1 MFKKDV
7 LFIVPTVDRDLPG
20 YAFIAYILEK
30 KYKLKTKIIPDI
42 NYIPLLH
49 ILLYKPNIVVSYQV
63 STRFAEK
70 VFKECKRKNIQTVS
84 IRTEG
89 LVNKYDED
97 VFRSNYD
104 YKNIVGLQIYW
115 GIAFQKMIESFDEIN
130 SSKGVTCGNP
140 SFDFYKPLYSKLYL
154 QKEKFFELYTN
165 NTVYS
170 NIVTVAT
177 SFPASTKDAHNL
189 ETFPE
194 RMDNPTNDVIKNCE
208 QCIDRA
214 VQSSSTI
221 TNIIN
226 EISIKYQDIFFIIKI
241 HPRESDLFY
250 SRHLGKLPNV
260 MVIKNEM
267 FVWDLINISDVL
279 VHPGSTLAIPFKM
292 MDKQTVRYDLY
303 NESMSE
309 NELWDSDKLLTTTS
323 DFDSFFKNLKS
334 VGISNNESNFNSMI
348 FEKWFYK
355 NDCNASKRCADGI
368 YKLTKTKGYTN
379 NQFKT
384 EGVNFLKTMT
394 NILLNIVVY
403 RTRIINKLLNYRKND
418 KYVER
423 KRRLIY
429 ALIEK
434 INSLSE

>member
-20 YAFIAYILEK
+20 YAHIAYILEK

-63 STRFAEK
+63 STRFLEK

-89 LVNKYDED
+89 VVNKYDEKL
-97 VFRSNYD
+97 FRVNYD
-104 YKNIVGLQIYW
+104 YKNIVDLQIYW
-115 GIAFQKMIESFDEIN
+115 GTAFQKIIESFDEIDSN
-130 SSKGVTCGNP
+130 KGVTCGNP

-154 QKEKFFELYTN
+154 QKEDFFEFYTN
-165 NTVYS
+165 NKVYT
-170 NIVTVAT
+170 NIATIAT
-177 SFPASTKDAHNL
+177 SFPASTKDVNNL

-194 RMDNPTNDVIKNCE
+194 RMDDPTNDVIKDLKLR
-208 QCIDRA
+208 IDRA
-214 VQSSSTI
+214 VQSSSII

-250 SRHLGKLPNV
+250 SHHLGKRPNV

-267 FVWDLINISDVL
+267 YLWDLINISDVL

-309 NELWDSDKLLTTTS
+309 NELWDSDKLLTTTP

-334 VGISNNESNFNSMI
+334 IGKFNNESNFNSI
-348 FEKWFYK
+348 LFEKWFYK
-355 NDCNASKRCADGI
+355 NDCNASKRCADEI

-384 EGVNFLKTMT
+384 ESVNFLKIMI
-394 NILLNIVVY
+394 NILLNIVAY
-403 RTRIINKLLNYRKND
+403 RTRLINKLLNYRKND
-418 KYVER
+418 IYVER

-434 INSLSE
+434 INLLSE